1 MLVEAVSALGIR
13 VAYVRTDGRPVG
25 VVAGAAMGGREMSRL
40 PTTDDLHSTATSR
53 PRFRS
58 RFLLLWASAV
68 ISATLVLPYALT
80 LQSKALESLPVP
92 LPIALVVSM
101 LQSAALL
108 AAAVF
113 AGLRA
118 ADAVRLRTP
127 LTDAWVGRKSVV
139 TAFKELRPRSTIALG
154 LVVGMTIVVV
164 DALVFVPLLPEISA
178 PNPALRPSRLA
189 GFLAS
194 FYGGIAEEVL
204 TRLFL
209 VSVIVWV
216 LRGRAVWLAIVAAA
230 LLFAAGH
237 LPVASAISAL
247 TPLFVAR
254 VMLLNSIGGLV
265 FGWLYWHRGLE
276 AAMLAHFSA
285 DLVIHVLV
293 GT

>member
-1 MLVEAVSALGIR
+1 MN
-13 VAYVRTDGRPVG
+13 
-25 VVAGAAMGGREMSRL
+25 RL
-40 PTTDDLHSTATSR
+40 PGTVGQGSTATSR

-68 ISATLVLPYALT
+68 ISAVLVLPYALT

-92 LPIALVVSM
+92 LPIALLVSM

-118 ADAVRLRTP
+118 ADAVHLRTP
-127 LTDAWVGRKSVV
+127 LTDAWVGRKSVA

-154 LVVGMTIVVV
+154 FVVGTTIVVV
-164 DALVFVPLLPEISA
+164 DAFVFVPLLPEISA
-178 PNPALRPSRLA
+178 SNPALRPSRLA

-209 VSVIVWV
+209 VSVIVWA
-216 LRGRAVWLAIVAAA
+216 LRGRAVWSAIVAAG

-247 TPLFVAR
+247 TPVFVAR

-265 FGWLYWHRGLE
+265 FGWLYWRRGLE

-293 GT
+293 GR